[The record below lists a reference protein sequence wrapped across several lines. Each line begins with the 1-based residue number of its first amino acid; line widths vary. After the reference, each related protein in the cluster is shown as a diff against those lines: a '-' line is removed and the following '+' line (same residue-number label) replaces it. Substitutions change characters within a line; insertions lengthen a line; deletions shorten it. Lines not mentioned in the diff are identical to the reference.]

1 MKYSKTALGL
11 LNAQYRS
18 VLRKCMLINLG
29 LFAITAVAATPA
41 NATDLSVNPGT
52 FAAGGDAVTGSG
64 SVSVTG
70 LAISD
75 TTGLQDALDGK
86 VDDADITDMATRTWV
101 GNQGYQKAADVNS
114 AISTAL
120 GAYTT
125 TAGMN
130 TLLSSK
136 ADVSNVYT
144 KSEVNEYVENNAVQT
159 VTTSGASNGQ
169 IKVDGTTITVYDDS
183 ALQSAITGKADA
195 ATTYTK
201 TEVNNLLND
210 KADAATTYTKTE
222 VNDLLGAKADVSN
235 VYTKSQT
242 ETYVQNNSIQSVVA
256 GDGNGQI
263 KVDGTNIS
271 VTGLGSAAY
280 TDSAAYDA
288 AGAATAVQNAI
299 EGKLDDG
306 ASGYDIDANTL
317 KVQGDD
323 VATQA
328 WIGTQGYTTLDA
340 VKTAAQSTDTDSL
353 GATITSKANSA
364 ISDSVADTTT
374 AGALGTLLNGKQ
386 DAITNTNKLSA
397 DLVSGLADVAT
408 SGAAE
413 DVSYDN
419 TTSGLSATNVQAAI
433 DAVAETASNAANQD
447 LNNISTAGQ
456 NVIKGLADGQISA
469 ALATGGDIATYVTNN
484 AVQTVA
490 KGTANGT
497 ISVDGGA
504 DVKIYDDSDVKAE
517 IAKRD
522 VTVSGGIA
530 TIKDGTDTAEVYT
543 KNQADAT
550 FVGAAANNTFSGTN
564 TFTGAVTMS
573 NGLSITGG
581 TLTAGA
587 STLGATNV
595 DSLTTTGAI
604 KGATLE
610 STGNTKANSLEVTT
624 TATVGQS
631 LTVTGMTNANGGLTT
646 SNLVLG
652 DASLTGADTGASP
665 VTTGSANTVATTAT
679 VLTSA
684 EHATFTPGSSAALN
698 GQTKIGGAINTLGTA
713 VDTINTAITF
723 TADGNYYVETDTV
736 AGAVKKVDAQ
746 VKANADAIVS
756 SDAKITSLGN
766 SIGGNWSDDTFN
778 HTAFTSTNNLTSAT
792 ENLTTAISELDA
804 AIGKVAAPG
813 AGASYNAISA
823 SNNVAAN
830 LQALDGAFTS
840 GNIDAKF
847 KDTTV
852 NSLKVGEA
860 NIISGSGD
868 TINMN
873 KNSLTN
879 VKGITLTNGT
889 QTASLN
895 VNSSSNFETD
905 AGIKAGSLESTGN
918 LTVGGDATVTGAF
931 TANGAVT
938 LGSDSADAISVLGTA
953 TFAEQINASNGIKAG
968 ANTTLTQNSLILSD
982 GANTT
987 ALSATA
993 DGLNVNS
1000 GLKVNGNET
1009 VTGNATIQGTLS
1021 AGATTIAASGAGA
1034 TTALNVTATDTSGS
1048 GSTTTFTVASDK
1060 ATVGGD
1066 FKVTGDTNLRNTTV
1080 TGTLTISDGAT
1091 PTANAINL
1099 AATSVNAKEY
1109 GGSSY
1114 SPQNVLGID
1123 NDTFVNGKLSST
1135 DSLSVFKD
1143 SDGTGTQYDEVFTV
1157 DNTGSITS
1165 DMLKTDNANNT
1176 ATIGK
1181 DTSTVTTMNG
1191 SLKFNAGTE
1200 SVNAIDDGTDAAT
1213 STGTNNATTMAT
1225 LASVLKSAENG
1236 AYTGASDK
1244 NIAADSTIKTAIG
1257 ALDTEIGADTDY
1269 GTGTLNN
1276 GVVGTATVKANIAAI
1291 NDKLGNIPDTAV
1303 NGYNMAADGATL
1315 VGAVNKLD
1323 TNMEGVLGGIYNTST
1338 GAYDNTVLLN
1348 STAPNGF
1355 ETDATNLSDALKKY
1369 AENNQA
1375 AMGTTYAENGSFT
1388 NTYAAKHSGTVTYY
1402 GLANSADLVSAISQL
1417 EENIGAGTALNTITG
1432 RTTAAANN
1440 GVAATNTINANI
1452 VALNETVGDLTGLN
1466 TSLGNLTNGGTTNP
1480 ATVVK
1485 ALNNI
1490 DATLGKIHG
1499 LVASADATTTTTGA
1513 AYYGNLAVGTTVE
1526 EHIEAVDAAIGDRRN
1541 LGSKNEAINA
1551 GTKTSVAA
1559 GIKAAGDAIG
1569 DMDFRGLSYVSEG
1582 QDLSGAVKNLDTSLA
1597 RVEGDL
1603 RGLKRDFERGMASM
1617 AAMSALVPNPR
1628 AYGNTSL
1635 SVGTGAYS
1643 GHTAMAVGGFH
1654 YLTDNIML
1662 NAGVAWG
1669 NSHDASYR
1677 LGLTWSW

>member
-41 NATDLSVNPGT
+41 NAE
-52 FAAGGDAVTGSG
+52 
-64 SVSVTG
+64 VSVLTG
-70 LAISD
+70 VGTTTVENVATSTDGSTVSGKTSIVGVNTSGNTTATVYTKTEVDGLLGDKLNTSDFNTYQGTVTTALGAKVDTSTLASYQ
-75 TTGLQDALDGK
+75 TTVQTALDGK
-86 VDDADITDMATRTWV
+86 ANASTTYTKTETGEAIA
-101 GNQGYQKAADVNS
+101 S
-114 AISTAL
+114 AI
-120 GAYTT
+120 T
-125 TAGMN
+125 TAVNG
-130 TLLSSK
+130 LDAS
-136 ADVSNVYT
+136 VSNTPGTDGLSLTVVQTDGKITSISGSIAPGTYAT
-144 KSEVNEYVENNAVQT
+144 AAQGTLATTAVQSANLADKSLT
-159 VTTSGASNGQ
+159 INAASLS
-169 IKVDGTTITVYDDS
+169 VDGKAVLTEDSAVVQSIAAGDNGKILVNGTDTITVYDDS
-183 ALQSAITGKADA
+183 TISGKVTAL
-195 ATTYTK
+195 
-201 TEVNNLLND
+201 E
-210 KADAATTYTKTE
+210 
-222 VNDLLGAKADVSN
+222 
-235 VYTKSQT
+235 
-242 ETYVQNNSIQSVVA
+242 
-256 GDGNGQI
+256 
-263 KVDGTNIS
+263 
-271 VTGLGSAAY
+271 
-280 TDSAAYDA
+280 
-288 AGAATAVQNAI
+288 TAV
-299 EGKLDDG
+299 GG
-306 ASGYDIDANTL
+306 SSSGL
-317 KVQGDD
+317 VKD
-323 VATQA
+323 VADLK
-328 WIGTQGYTTLDA
+328 GTVGDSSNGLVKDVADLKNAGYTTLEA
-340 VKTAAQSTDTDSL
+340 VKTAAQSTDSGSL

-364 ISDSVADTTT
+364 IST
-374 AGALGTLLNGKQ
+374 ALG
-386 DAITNTNKLSA
+386 S
-397 DLVSGLADVAT
+397 
-408 SGAAE
+408 
-413 DVSYDN
+413 
-419 TTSGLSATNVQAAI
+419 
-433 DAVAETASNAANQD
+433 
-447 LNNISTAGQ
+447 
-456 NVIKGLADGQISA
+456 
-469 ALATGGDIATYVTNN
+469 GGDIATYVTNN

-504 DVKIYDDSDVKAE
+504 DVKIYDDSALQTA
-517 IAKRD
+517 IANKTL
-522 VTVSGGIA
+522 TVAGGIA
-530 TIKDGTDTAEVYT
+530 TIKDGTTTAEVYT
-543 KNQADAT
+543 KNQADTT
-550 FVGAAANNTFSGTN
+550 FVRAAESN
-564 TFTGAVTMS
+564 TFTSSNTFNGTVTMS

-631 LTVTGMTNANGGLTT
+631 LTVTGKTNANGGLTT
-646 SNLVLG
+646 SNLELSG
-652 DASLTGADTGASP
+652 ASLTGADTGASP
-665 VTTGSANTVATTAT
+665 ITTGSANTVATTAT
-679 VLTSA
+679 VLKSA
-684 EHATFTPGSSAALN
+684 EHATFTPGSSTALN

-713 VDTINTAITF
+713 VDTINTAIKVT
-723 TADGNYYVETDTV
+723 TDGNYIKKADNVATNLGYLDT
-736 AGAVKKVDAQ
+736 A
-746 VKANADAIVS
+746 VKANAVAIAGM
-756 SDAKITSLGN
+756 DDKFTSLGN
-766 SIGGNWSDDTFN
+766 SIGGTWSGDTFN
-778 HTAFTSTNNLTSAT
+778 HTAFTSTDNLTSAT

-823 SNNVAAN
+823 TNSVAAN

-840 GNIDAKF
+840 GSIDAKF

-918 LTVGGDATVTGAF
+918 LTVGGAATVTGAF

-1000 GLKVNGNET
+1000 GLKVNGDET

-1021 AGATTIAASGAGA
+1021 AGATTISASGTGA
-1034 TTALNVTATDTSGS
+1034 TTALNVTATDNSGS

-1066 FKVTGDTNLRNTTV
+1066 FKVTGDTNLSNTTV

-1165 DMLKTDNANNT
+1165 DMLKTDNAHNT

-1181 DTSTVTTMNG
+1181 DADTVTTMKG

-1257 ALDTEIGADTDY
+1257 ALDTEIGADSDY
-1269 GTGTLNN
+1269 GTAAPGSALNN

-1303 NGYNMAADGATL
+1303 NGYNMAAEGATL

-1348 STAPNGF
+1348 DTAPNGF

-1375 AMGTTYAENGSFT
+1375 AMGTTYAAGGSFT

-1402 GLANSADLVSAISQL
+1402 GLANTADLVSAISQL
-1417 EENIGAGTALNTITG
+1417 EENIGVGTALNTITG

-1526 EHIEAVDAAIGDRRN
+1526 EHIEAVDAAIGDRRD

-1551 GTKTSVAA
+1551 GTKTSVAS

-1603 RGLKRDFERGMASM
+1603 RGLRRDFERGMASM

>member
-29 LFAITAVAATPA
+29 LFAIAAVAATPA
-41 NATDLSVNPGT
+41 NAETNVVVGGTYESTAGTTIGGTVTDLDT
-52 FAAGGDAVTGSG
+52 KYDAAGSANQALTDAKAYAD
-64 SVSVTG
+64 G
-70 LAISD
+70 LASNYDAAGAANGVQTAI
-75 TTGLQDALDGK
+75 TNGTITALKATQDGNGNVITSTYVTK
-86 VDDADITDMATRTWV
+86 SDITDGTV
-101 GNQGYQKAADVNS
+101 
-114 AISTAL
+114 TAL
-120 GAYTT
+120 
-125 TAGMN
+125 
-130 TLLSSK
+130 K
-136 ADVSNVYT
+136 AT
-144 KSEVNEYVENNAVQT
+144 Q
-159 VTTSGASNGQ
+159 
-169 IKVDGTTITVYDDS
+169 
-183 ALQSAITGKADA
+183 
-195 ATTYTK
+195 
-201 TEVNNLLND
+201 
-210 KADAATTYTKTE
+210 
-222 VNDLLGAKADVSN
+222 
-235 VYTKSQT
+235 
-242 ETYVQNNSIQSVVA
+242 
-256 GDGNGQI
+256 DGNGNVISSTYATKSDITNGTITALKATQ
-263 KVDGTNIS
+263 DGNGNVIS
-271 VTGLGSAAY
+271 STYATQNTTINGHALNSNVTLTASDVNA
-280 TDSAAYDA
+280 DA

-306 ASGYDIDANTL
+306 ASGYAIDAKTL

-328 WIGTQGYTTLDA
+328 WIGTQGYTTLEA
-340 VKTAAQSTDTDSL
+340 VKTAAQSTDSGSL

-397 DLVSGLADVAT
+397 SLVSGLANVAT
-408 SGAAE
+408 SGAAS

-433 DAVAETASNAANQD
+433 DAVAATASNAANQD

-456 NVIKGLADGQISA
+456 NVIKGLADGQITA

-504 DVKIYDDSDVKAE
+504 DVKIYDDSALQTA
-517 IAKRD
+517 IANKTL
-522 VTVSGGIA
+522 TVAGGIA
-530 TIKDGTDTAEVYT
+530 TIKDGTTTAEVYT
-543 KNQADAT
+543 KNQADTT
-550 FVGAAANNTFSGTN
+550 FVRAAESN
-564 TFTGAVTMS
+564 TFTSSNTFNGTVTMS

-652 DASLTGADTGASP
+652 GASLTGADTGASP

-679 VLTSA
+679 VLKSA
-684 EHATFTPGSSAALN
+684 ENATFTPGSSTALN

-713 VDTINTAITF
+713 VDTINTAITV
-723 TADGNYYVETDTV
+723 TENGNYIKKADNVATNLGYLDT
-736 AGAVKKVDAQ
+736 A
-746 VKANADAIVS
+746 VKANADDIVS
-756 SDAKITSLGN
+756 SDAKIASLGN
-766 SIGGNWSDDTFN
+766 SIGGTWSGDTFN

-823 SNNVAAN
+823 SNSVAAN

-905 AGIKAGSLESTGN
+905 AGIRAGSLESTGD
-918 LTVGGDATVTGAF
+918 LTVGGAATVTGAF

-1021 AGATTIAASGAGA
+1021 AGATTIAASGTGT
-1034 TTALNVTATDTSGS
+1034 TTALNVTAADDSGS

-1066 FKVTGDTNLRNTTV
+1066 FAVTGDTNLNNTTV

-1143 SDGTGTQYDEVFTV
+1143 SDGIGTKYDEVFTV

-1181 DTSTVTTMNG
+1181 DADTATNVLGKLSLNSTGAATDPY
-1191 SLKFNAGTE
+1191 
-1200 SVNAIDDGTDAAT
+1200 VNAIDNGAT
-1213 STGTNNATTMAT
+1213 AQTTGGANTMAT
-1225 LASVLKSAENG
+1225 VATVLKSAENG

-1269 GTGTLNN
+1269 GTGTGLNN

-1303 NGYNMAADGATL
+1303 NGYNMAAEGATL

-1348 STAPNGF
+1348 GTAPNGF

-1375 AMGTTYAENGSFT
+1375 AMGTTYAANGSFT

-1402 GLANSADLVSAISQL
+1402 GLANTADLVSAISQL

-1526 EHIEAVDAAIGDRRN
+1526 EHIEAVDAAIGDRRD

-1603 RGLKRDFERGMASM
+1603 RGLRRDFERGMASM

-1628 AYGNTSL
+1628 AQGNTSL